1 VSEPFALQVYRAIA
15 STAEP
20 VADWVLRRRLNR
32 GKEIAQR
39 VGERRGIAT
48 LARPA
53 GPLIWLH
60 GASVGELTSV
70 LPLIERLHAR
80 GLDLLVTSG
89 TVTSSKLAA
98 QRLPHG
104 IAHQFIPFDIPAY
117 VRCFLD
123 HWRPQLA
130 LFVESDLWPN
140 MLTETAAR
148 GIPML
153 LTNARLSE
161 RSFERWQR
169 FPRSIGHLLSR
180 FELTLARTQIDA
192 DRLNALSA
200 PRVIITGDLK
210 LDVPAPPAEPTA
222 LAVLKAAIGNRPLL
236 AAASTHPGED
246 EHVIAAHRALRH
258 RHPNLLTVIAPRHPE
273 RGAQIAELARAAGSS
288 CALRSQ
294 GPLPADD
301 IGIYIADTLGELGL
315 LYRIAPA
322 VFIGGS
328 LVQHG
333 GQNPIEA
340 AKLGAAV
347 LHGPNVWNFAEIYA
361 ALDQAQGALQVAN
374 GETLTSAFAELL
386 ATPEKG
392 VAIGRTGENTVRA
405 LGGGLARTL
414 AALEPYLAKLKQQR
428 DRTDA

>member
-1 VSEPFALQVYRAIA
+1 VSEPFALQAYRTVAA
-15 STAEP
+15 AAEP
-20 VADWVLRRRLNR
+20 VAEWLLRRRLGR
-32 GKEIAQR
+32 GKEISER
-39 VGERRGIAT
+39 VCERRGIAT
-48 LARPA
+48 AARPS

-60 GASVGELTSV
+60 GASVGELNSV

-89 TVTSSKLAA
+89 TVTSSKVAA

-104 IAHQFIPFDIPAY
+104 VIHQFVPFDIPPF
-117 VRCFLD
+117 VRSFLD
-123 HWRPQLA
+123 QWKPQLA

-153 LTNARLSE
+153 LVNARLSE
-161 RSFERWQR
+161 RSFERWR
-169 FPRSIGHLLSR
+169 RIPASIRYLLSR
-180 FELTLARTQIDA
+180 FDLALARTQLDA

-200 PRVIITGDLK
+200 PRVVITGDLK

-222 LAVLKAAIGNRPLL
+222 LAVLKAAIGSRSLL
-236 AAASTHPGED
+236 AAASTHLGED
-246 EHVIAAHRALRH
+246 EHVIAAHRALRDT
-258 RHPNLLTVIAPRHPE
+258 HPKLLTIIAPRHPE
-273 RGAQIAELARAAGSS
+273 RGGQIAELARGAGLT

-294 GPLPADD
+294 GALPTDD
-301 IGIYIADTLGELGL
+301 VEIYIADTLGELGL

-333 GQNPIEA
+333 GQNPIEP

-347 LHGPNVWNFAEIYA
+347 LHGPHVWNFAEIYT
-361 ALDQAQGALQVAN
+361 ALDAAHGALPLETS
-374 GETLTSAFAELL
+374 ETLTDAFAELL
-386 ATPEKG
+386 AHPQQLTS
-392 VAIGRTGENTVRA
+392 IGQAGKATVDA
-405 LGGGLARTL
+405 LGGGLDRTL
-414 AALEPYLAKLKQQR
+414 AALEPYLAKLEQQR
-428 DRTDA
+428 DRADA